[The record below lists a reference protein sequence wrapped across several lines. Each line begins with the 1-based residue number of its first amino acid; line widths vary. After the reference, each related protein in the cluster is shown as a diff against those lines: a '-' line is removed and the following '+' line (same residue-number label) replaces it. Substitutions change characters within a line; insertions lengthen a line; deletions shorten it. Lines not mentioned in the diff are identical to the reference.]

1 MKRFIA
7 HMFGLGVSFFAVFM
21 VLLMLLAIVVVLFSF
36 LFWTIPPIPTPD
48 TLFFALRTL
57 LAISMII
64 TIVYAFSND
73 YKEAVQEFLS
83 R

>member
-7 HMFGLGVSFFAVFM
+7 HMFGLSVSFFAVFM
-21 VLLMLLAIVVVLFSF
+21 ALLLLLAIVVALLSF

-48 TLFFALRTL
+48 ILFFALRIL
-57 LAISMII
+57 LAVSMLI

-73 YKEAVQEFLS
+73 YKEAVQEVLS